1 MFADAQA
8 SSLRVLFVTGL
19 IAATSFTSFA
29 AIPASPSQKTS
40 PEQTA
45 QIEQSYGKLPLSF
58 EANTGQADQRVK
70 FLTLGSG
77 YRLYL
82 TGNEAVLALRR
93 PVSGA
98 ILSGL
103 QRKLSPIQESI
114 SSDVFEMRLAGA
126 SRNAKPMGEE
136 QLPGTASYFIGN
148 DPAKW
153 HTGVPTYAKVRY
165 ADIYPGI
172 DLVYYGNQRQLEY
185 DFVAASGADPQ
196 TIQLKFAG
204 ARKLRLSADGDLMVT
219 AANGTLAFRKPLV
232 YQIVD
237 GHRQTVAGDFALLA
251 RRTVGF
257 RLGSYDHTRALVIDP
272 VLVYSTYLGG
282 TGADTANAVT
292 ADAAGNAYVAGRTTP
307 ISFPT
312 TSGAFQTAGN
322 SAANAPETAF
332 VIKLNPAGTAL
343 VYSTYLGGSGGDSAS
358 GLAVDSSGNAY
369 VTGSTSSTDFPVTQG
384 AFQTTNKAKANG
396 NSNAF
401 VTKLNPTGTALVYS
415 TYLGGSGSV
424 DLYGA
429 PFGDQGTG
437 LAVDS
442 SGNAYV
448 TGETVS
454 SDFPVTQGAFK
465 TTSPGQAAFV
475 TKLNP
480 AGTALVYST
489 YLGAIG
495 DKSGAGYTVALA
507 LDGSGNA
514 YIAGATSSANFP
526 VTPGAYQQTNNA
538 AANKFNNAFVTKL
551 NPSGSAL
558 VFSTFLGGNGG
569 GCCAGDLASGVALDS
584 SGAVYVTGST
594 QSTDFPVTTGAF
606 QATNHNT
613 NASSSNAFVTK
624 LNSTGTALVYS
635 TYLGGSGGVLNLS
648 PTLGMLGGDQ
658 ATGLAIDGSGDAF
671 VTGSTASVNFPVT
684 SGAYQTTND
693 DQGPCPGGCIGGYN
707 AFITELNPAGSALVY
722 STYLGG
728 NGINPYDEIG
738 LIVFGEGDQASALA
752 LDNSGNVYLAGSAS
766 SGDFPV
772 TGGAFQTTIPSSGSA
787 FVSKLTL
794 GATSTAT
801 TPTVTVT
808 SAPTTIASAQPLTVT
823 VALSGD
829 PTPTGTVTLA
839 SGTYASGA
847 FTLTDGSATIDV
859 PAGSL
864 LAEPAKYPS
873 PDVLTANYVPDAA
886 SSSAYNFSSGV
897 GSVYVIAPYITVT
910 PAATTLTL
918 TQAQAQSLSVLIAAS
933 SVVGLPTPTGTVILV
948 AGNYASAPATLTGGQ
963 ATITIPA
970 GTLTA
975 GYDQVVADY
984 AGDSNYF
991 PYQGSNLITVTP
1003 IGNDLFFWIDTWPIA
1018 IAAGATTGNTAD
1030 VLILP
1035 KSNDVT
1041 GTVTL
1046 ACTVIATPSNATSPV
1061 TCNIPSSVNVTAET
1075 GGANA
1080 ALTVISTAATA
1091 AGDYVVEVTGTW
1103 GSVSEVGVVDVTVTA
1118 VSAQAGFAIT
1128 NSGNITVNPGATTGN
1143 TSTISVTPS
1152 NGFTGTVNLSC
1163 VVTTSLSNPVFP
1175 PACSIPSSVAI
1186 TGAAAATATLTI
1198 TTTASQS
1205 PACGSVSRMQRGVPW
1220 YAGGGAVLACVM
1232 VFGIPARRRS
1242 WLAMLGILLLVAFG
1256 SGVLACGHSSTTVC
1270 NALSIS
1276 GTTAGTYTVTVTG
1289 TSGATTATDA
1299 VTLTVQ

>member
-332 VIKLNPAGTAL
+332 VI
-343 VYSTYLGGSGGDSAS
+343 
-358 GLAVDSSGNAY
+358 
-369 VTGSTSSTDFPVTQG
+369 
-384 AFQTTNKAKANG
+384 
-396 NSNAF
+396 
-401 VTKLNPTGTALVYS
+401 KLNPTGTALVYS

-1232 VFGIPARRRS
+1232 LFGIPARRRS

>member
-1 MFADAQA
+1 
-8 SSLRVLFVTGL
+8 
-19 IAATSFTSFA
+19 
-29 AIPASPSQKTS
+29 
-40 PEQTA
+40 
-45 QIEQSYGKLPLSF
+45 
-58 EANTGQADQRVK
+58 
-70 FLTLGSG
+70 
-77 YRLYL
+77 
-82 TGNEAVLALRR
+82 
-93 PVSGA
+93 
-98 ILSGL
+98 
-103 QRKLSPIQESI
+103 
-114 SSDVFEMRLAGA
+114 
-126 SRNAKPMGEE
+126 
-136 QLPGTASYFIGN
+136 
-148 DPAKW
+148 
-153 HTGVPTYAKVRY
+153 
-165 ADIYPGI
+165 
-172 DLVYYGNQRQLEY
+172 
-185 DFVAASGADPQ
+185 
-196 TIQLKFAG
+196 
-204 ARKLRLSADGDLMVT
+204 
-219 AANGTLAFRKPLV
+219 
-232 YQIVD
+232 
-237 GHRQTVAGDFALLA
+237 
-251 RRTVGF
+251 
-257 RLGSYDHTRALVIDP
+257 
-272 VLVYSTYLGG
+272 
-282 TGADTANAVT
+282 
-292 ADAAGNAYVAGRTTP
+292 
-307 ISFPT
+307 
-312 TSGAFQTAGN
+312 
-322 SAANAPETAF
+322 
-332 VIKLNPAGTAL
+332 
-343 VYSTYLGGSGGDSAS
+343 
-358 GLAVDSSGNAY
+358 
-369 VTGSTSSTDFPVTQG
+369 
-384 AFQTTNKAKANG
+384 
-396 NSNAF
+396 
-401 VTKLNPTGTALVYS
+401 
-415 TYLGGSGSV
+415 
-424 DLYGA
+424 
-429 PFGDQGTG
+429 
-437 LAVDS
+437 
-442 SGNAYV
+442 
-448 TGETVS
+448 
-454 SDFPVTQGAFK
+454 
-465 TTSPGQAAFV
+465 
-475 TKLNP
+475 
-480 AGTALVYST
+480 
-489 YLGAIG
+489 
-495 DKSGAGYTVALA
+495 
-507 LDGSGNA
+507 
-514 YIAGATSSANFP
+514 
-526 VTPGAYQQTNNA
+526 
-538 AANKFNNAFVTKL
+538 
-551 NPSGSAL
+551 
-558 VFSTFLGGNGG
+558 
-569 GCCAGDLASGVALDS
+569 
-584 SGAVYVTGST
+584 
-594 QSTDFPVTTGAF
+594 
-606 QATNHNT
+606 
-613 NASSSNAFVTK
+613 
-624 LNSTGTALVYS
+624 
-635 TYLGGSGGVLNLS
+635 
-648 PTLGMLGGDQ
+648 
-658 ATGLAIDGSGDAF
+658 
-671 VTGSTASVNFPVT
+671 
-684 SGAYQTTND
+684 
-693 DQGPCPGGCIGGYN
+693 
-707 AFITELNPAGSALVY
+707 
-722 STYLGG
+722 
-728 NGINPYDEIG
+728 
-738 LIVFGEGDQASALA
+738 
-752 LDNSGNVYLAGSAS
+752 
-766 SGDFPV
+766 
-772 TGGAFQTTIPSSGSA
+772 
-787 FVSKLTL
+787 
-794 GATSTAT
+794 
-801 TPTVTVT
+801 
-808 SAPTTIASAQPLTVT
+808 VT

-847 FTLTDGSATIDV
+847 FRLTDGSATIDV

-1232 VFGIPARRRS
+1232 LFGIPARRRS